1 MHAIL
6 GYSAS
11 DLAHNPSPP
20 SDGAALIT
28 SAMSHRL
35 KAIKAIKRALAES
48 SSNASRVRVDGTS
61 GGRGADHLTEEGNA
75 LMATCFALTY
85 QSVLLDDGMVEYM
98 TFIRGIVIV
107 AVQMYVAA
115 GVTGPTC
122 SKALRVK
129 EKMLFGELLSE
140 GESEKRLEP
149 HMKNLGLVVRR
160 EWVDAAVEAI
170 NNLEGLL
177 PSGEGAEE
185 GSATSVEREYWG
197 LLSNMAG
204 NLYVSSWAAYLALTE
219 HYRWWMMLAH
229 EKFQRLVEPGN
240 MVGVLLASHW
250 IALKQIMASITEVE
264 EKAAGAVS
272 YKNSESRGRGA
283 GKPGNDISLGIIRWL
298 KYLNALVDEEHQVYN
313 AWPRWVEAQLDADRG
328 YFGKTH

>member
-11 DLAHNPSPP
+11 DLAQNPSPP
-20 SDGAALIT
+20 SDGAALVT

-35 KAIKAIKRALAES
+35 KAIKAIKKALAES
-48 SSNASRVRVDGTS
+48 SGNASRVGGNN
-61 GGRGADHLTEEGNA
+61 GGRGADLSEEGNA
-75 LMATCFALTY
+75 LIATCFALTY

-122 SKALRVK
+122 SKARRVK

-140 GESEKRLEP
+140 GESQRRVEP
-149 HMKNLGLVVRR
+149 YMKDLGLIVRR
-160 EWVDAAVEAI
+160 EWVDAAVGAI
-170 NNLEGLL
+170 NDLEGLL
-177 PSGEGAEE
+177 PPREEAEE
-185 GSATSVEREYWG
+185 GSVASVEREYWG
-197 LLSNMAG
+197 FLSKMAG
-204 NLYVSSWAAYLALTE
+204 NLYVSSWGAYLAMTE
-219 HYRWWMMLAH
+219 HYGWWMMLPY
-229 EKFQRLVEPGN
+229 EKFQRLVEPRN

-250 IALKQIMASITEVE
+250 IALKQIMAFIAEVE
-264 EKAAGAVS
+264 EKAAGAVR
-272 YKNSESRGRGA
+272 YKDSASQGRG
-283 GKPGNDISLGIIRWL
+283 GRKPGNDISLGIIRWL

-328 YFGKTH
+328 FFGKTH